1 MRVRIAKGTAKGCV
15 QAPPS
20 KSMAHRLLIC
30 AGLSEGIS
38 IVHGIAESEDVLATM
53 DCLEA
58 LGIRCEKA
66 GDTISVH
73 GKRLAQPE
81 AAASSDTSQRVL
93 NCRESGSTL
102 RFFMPICLAIGG
114 KTLFHGSSRLMER
127 PQDVYRKICE
137 AQEIAFRQNEDG
149 ITVCGK
155 LQPGRFN
162 LAGNVSS
169 QFISGLMFAL
179 PQLDGDSTIEILP
192 PVESRSYIE
201 MTVSALKSFGIEV
214 KWQNENTLYIK
225 GGQTYFAQEAVVEGD
240 YSNAAFLEALNVIG
254 GNVRIMN
261 LPEKSLQGD
270 RVYKELFKSL
280 KQNNDKE
287 INISDCPDLGPI
299 LFAVAAAN
307 KGGTF
312 SGCRRLKIK
321 ESNRGEVMAEEL
333 KKFGV
338 TVTVGEDNVIV
349 ESAGLR
355 PPKETLNGHNDH
367 RIVMSEAV
375 LLTLTGGEIDGAE
388 AVAKSFPDF
397 FEKLTSLGI
406 EVTEIED

>member
-1 MRVRIAKGTAKGCV
+1 MRVKIAKGTARGCV
-15 QAPPS
+15 KAPPS

-30 AGLSEGIS
+30 AGLSGGIS
-38 IVHGIAESEDVLATM
+38 VVHGFAPSEDVLATI
-53 DCLEA
+53 DCLDA
-58 LGIRCEKA
+58 LGIRCEKD
-66 GDTISVH
+66 GDTITVY
-73 GKRLAQPE
+73 GKRLSQME
-81 AAASSDTSQRVL
+81 ASASSDTSERIM

-102 RFFMPICLAIGG
+102 RFFLPICLAAGG
-114 KTLFHGSSRLMER
+114 KTVFRGSGRLMER
-127 PQDVYRKICE
+127 PQDIYKKICE
-137 AQEIAFRQNEDG
+137 EQGIAFRQNEEG

-155 LQPGRFN
+155 LQPGRFQ

-169 QFISGLMFAL
+169 QFISGLLFAL
-179 PQLDGDSTIEILP
+179 PQLDGDSTIELLP

-201 MTVSALKSFGIEV
+201 MTLSALKSFGIEV
-214 KWQNENTLYIK
+214 DRRDENILYIK
-225 GGQTYFAQEAVVEGD
+225 GGQTYSAHETVVEGD
-240 YSNAAFLEALNVIG
+240 YSNAAFLEALSVLG
-254 GNVRIMN
+254 GAVQITN
-261 LPEKSLQGD
+261 LAEKSLQGD
-270 RVYKELFKSL
+270 RVYKELFESL
-280 KQNNDKE
+280 KKNNNKE

-299 LFAVAAAN
+299 LFAVAAAKN
-307 KGGTF
+307 GGTF

-338 TVTVGEDNVIV
+338 TVTVGEDDVIV
-349 ESAGLR
+349 ESAGFG
-355 PPKETLNGHNDH
+355 PPKEILNGHNDH